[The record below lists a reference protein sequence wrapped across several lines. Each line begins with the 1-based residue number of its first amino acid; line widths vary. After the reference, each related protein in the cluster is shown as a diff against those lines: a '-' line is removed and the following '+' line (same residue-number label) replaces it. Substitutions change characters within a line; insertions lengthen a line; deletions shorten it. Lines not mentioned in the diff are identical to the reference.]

1 MMYHNVHSLG
11 NNRNVIKFVQIIN
24 NLFLS
29 GCCFNSNKTPALG
42 LDVFQEYTFH
52 TNTFQ
57 VGMKSRHKERD
68 GQNCNI
74 KLLTI
79 LNVSYF

>member
-1 MMYHNVHSLG
+1 MPSCLCHSALYITLFSSVMYHDVHSLG

-42 LDVFQEYTFH
+42 LDVFQEYLVTHF
-52 TNTFQ
+52 
-57 VGMKSRHKERD
+57 KS
-68 GQNCNI
+68 
-74 KLLTI
+74 
-79 LNVSYF
+79 V